1 LEPIETLRS
10 VKIETLRSVKSQL
23 PNCKIMRYLTGLTG
37 NWERSDLCG
46 PGACHI
52 SQGLEA
58 FLEDGQAWVSAW
70 KADGPWSKVGFL

>member
-1 LEPIETLRS
+1 
-10 VKIETLRSVKSQL
+10 
-23 PNCKIMRYLTGLTG
+23 MRYLTGLTG